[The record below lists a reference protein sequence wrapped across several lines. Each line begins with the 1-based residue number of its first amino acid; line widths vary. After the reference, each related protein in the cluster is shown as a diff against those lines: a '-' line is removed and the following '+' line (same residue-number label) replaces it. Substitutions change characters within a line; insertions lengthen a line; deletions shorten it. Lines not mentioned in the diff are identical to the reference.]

1 MFCEDTVWLL
11 LVSLYLLRLERLL
24 SALSTVSLRYAR
36 KKARREGAQVQIIA
50 RFHSSS
56 VQK

>member
-1 MFCEDTVWLL
+1 
-11 LVSLYLLRLERLL
+11 LYLLRLERLL

-50 RFHSSS
+50 RFHSSN